1 MHDSKNPETCQT
13 VPLFAVYVIWCR
25 LTNQVYVGVTGQE
38 SVYMRIRQHQK
49 GKKQFVDKQI
59 QKIGWDGNWDYWI
72 IEENVPAN
80 LITEREQCWI
90 ELFGCV
96 FPNSYNKTRGG
107 IKHFKHSQETRN
119 QMSESHLG
127 QKRAPF
133 TEEHRA
139 NLSKALSGENHP
151 NYGKPAQNRGVPC
164 PEEVKDKIRKKL
176 TGRKRPDQSERM
188 KGENNPNFGKPMP
201 EETKEILRQKA
212 LARDV
217 SGENNP
223 MHGKHHTEEAKEEMR
238 QARLG
243 KSPANKGVPMT
254 EEQKE
259 ILRQKALARDTS
271 GEKNGFFGK
280 HHTEEAKERNRQA
293 HLGKPL
299 SEEHKAKLR
308 GKKRSEKTKAL
319 MREKA
324 LARAAAKRAAKAT
337 AEENRAAANTATT
350 NLADLLDAVILQKGL
365 SSEIAVA

>member
-13 VPLFAVYVIWCR
+13 LPLFAVYVIWCR
-25 LTNQVYVGVTGQE
+25 ITNMHYVGVTGQE
-38 SVYMRIRQHQK
+38 SVYMRICQHKK

-72 IEENVPAN
+72 IEENIPSN
-80 LITEREQCWI
+80 LITEREQYWI

-96 FPNSYNKTRGG
+96 FPNGYNKTRGG
-107 IKHFKHSQETRN
+107 IKHFKHSKETCE
-119 QMSESHLG
+119 QMSKSHRG

-133 TEEHRA
+133 TDEHRA
-139 NLSKALSGENHP
+139 NLSKAMT
-151 NYGKPAQNRGVPC
+151 GKKGAPAWNKGIPC

-201 EETKEILRQKA
+201 EETKEILREKA
-212 LARDV
+212 LARDM

-223 MHGKHHTEEAKEEMR
+223 HYGKKHTDEAKAAISAKLSGEKSPMY
-238 QARLG
+238 G
-243 KSPANKGVPMT
+243 KSPANKGVPHT
-254 EEQKE
+254 DEE
-259 ILRQKALARDTS
+259 KAKISAAVS

-280 HHTEEAKERNRQA
+280 HHTEEAKEKNRQA

-308 GKKRSEKTKAL
+308 GKKRSEKTKAI
-319 MREKA
+319 MSEKA
-324 LARAAAKRAAKAT
+324 TAREARKRAAKAV
-337 AEENRAAANTATT
+337 AEENLAVANTTPT
-350 NLADLLDAVILQKGL
+350 NLSNLLDAVILQKGL
-365 SSEIAVA
+365 RSEIAIA